1 MKQFSKQIIL
11 SMMTI
16 VLSWSATA
24 QVGIGTSTVDDS
36 AIFQID
42 TTDKGFLQPRVA
54 LTGTTDTATIAS
66 PATGLMVFNTA
77 TAGSGAAAITPGVYY
92 HNGTAWQRVANQ
104 AEVAAATAS
113 TPTTFVNGNLSG
125 LYFAVDFGSAEYGSS
140 SSPKTF
146 GATIILPPGKWEV
159 VLELAADI
167 QIESQ
172 VQPIISYM
180 NYWLADDT
188 PSVAFSYFQTIPN
201 SDIGSDALFTGGA
214 SFFRPINYNH
224 SNHKGS
230 FFINNSTQ
238 DNKTYTLYF
247 FETLP
252 GQDCFYDNCIQA
264 FNYNRF
270 GGAGWPGNRFYATKI
285 N

>member
-1 MKQFSKQIIL
+1 MKTKYFVLLLFVTSFTFAQIG
-11 SMMTI
+11 
-16 VLSWSATA
+16 V
-24 QVGIGTSTVDDS
+24 GTSSPNAS
-36 AIFQID
+36 AMLD
-42 TTDKGFLQPRVA
+42 VTSTSKGFLQPRVA

-77 TAGSGAAAITPGVYY
+77 TAGSGAAAVTPGVYY

-104 AEVAAATAS
+104 AELAAATAS
-113 TPTTFVNGNLSG
+113 TTTFVNGSLGSIYVFNGGSG
-125 LYFAVDFGSAEYGSS
+125 PQGQLW
-140 SSPKTF
+140 SPKTF
-146 GATIILPPGKWEV
+146 NANIILPPGKWEV

-167 QIESQ
+167 QIEGPA
-172 VQPIISYM
+172 QPFFSYM

-188 PSVAFSYFQTIPN
+188 PSVAFNYFGTIPN

-214 SFFRPINYNH
+214 SFYRPINYNH

-230 FFINNSTQ
+230 FFINNATQ
-238 DNKTYTLYF
+238 ANKTYTLYF

-252 GQDCFYDNCIQA
+252 GQDCGYVDCIGTFY
-264 FNYNRF
+264 YNRF

>member
-1 MKQFSKQIIL
+1 MNTKYFVSLLLVTSVTFAQIG
-11 SMMTI
+11 
-16 VLSWSATA
+16 V
-24 QVGIGTSTVDDS
+24 GTSSPNAS
-36 AIFQID
+36 AMLD
-42 TTDKGFLQPRVA
+42 VTSTSKGFLQPRVA

-77 TAGSGAAAITPGVYY
+77 TAGSGAAAVTPGVYY

-104 AEVAAATAS
+104 AELAAATAS
-113 TPTTFVNGNLSG
+113 TTTFVNGSLGSIYVFNGGSG
-125 LYFAVDFGSAEYGSS
+125 PYGQLW
-140 SSPKTF
+140 SPKTF
-146 GATIILPPGKWEV
+146 NANIILPPGKWEV

-167 QIESQ
+167 QIQSQ

-188 PSVAFSYFQTIPN
+188 PSVAFNYFGTIPN

-214 SFFRPINYNH
+214 SFYRPINYNH

-230 FFINNSTQ
+230 FFINNATQ
-238 DNKTYTLYF
+238 ANKTYTLYF

-252 GQDCFYDNCIQA
+252 GQDCMLDNCIGA
-264 FNYNRF
+264 FYYNRF